1 MKKVITLVFLAV
13 MLCLSA
19 QAQSHLTFLG
29 IPIDGDV
36 YKFCEKL
43 KEKGFRDNTMTQRYE
58 EDAVFYGDI
67 LGKEP
72 YVTVYCNQKTKKVST
87 IWLMVSFDNS
97 SKCKTYVSA
106 MLKRLK
112 EIHPTGQIRK
122 GSENERCNFVFEVR
136 EKSFWYDFFGGFFPS
151 SWFPTLGTI
160 VFDYEENS
168 AETCLLSVY
177 FNDTTNNID
186 Q

>member
-1 MKKVITLVFLAV
+1 MKRIIALVFLTV
-13 MLCLSA
+13 ILCLSA

-36 YKFCEKL
+36 YSFCKKL
-43 KEKGFRDNTMTQRYE
+43 KKKGFRDNDMSQRYE
-58 EDAVFYGDI
+58 SGAVFYGDI

-72 YVTVYCNQKTKKVST
+72 YVTVYCNQKKVST

-97 SKCKTYVSA
+97 SKCKSYVSS

-112 EIHPTGQIRK
+112 EIHPTGQIRN
-122 GSENERCNFVFEVR
+122 GENEHCNFVFEVR
-136 EKSFWYDFFGGFFPS
+136 DKSVWYDFFGGFLPS
-151 SWFPTLGTI
+151 SWFPTIGTI

-168 AETCLLSVY
+168 AETVLLSVY
-177 FNDTTNNID
+177 FNDTANNVD
-186 Q
+186 HR